1 MGARVDKLRDA
12 FAGSQ
17 AALFVLRV
25 NRFRAATLADLFLLV
40 LDLGQKLDDAAGIL
54 FEVWRIAIGGR
65 FQDRNGHA
73 GPSQKSNGT
82 FLSIR
87 ASRELCELGRL
98 IVSVFSL
105 NEIDDGLG

>member
-54 FEVWRIAIGGR
+54 FEV
-65 FQDRNGHA
+65 
-73 GPSQKSNGT
+73 
-82 FLSIR
+82 
-87 ASRELCELGRL
+87 
-98 IVSVFSL
+98 
-105 NEIDDGLG
+105 